1 MNKLIEAIRSIKIK
15 SILGVFLGGLLI
27 FVTTACGAANANPP
41 APRLS
46 GEGSINS
53 TKGPQ
58 SELYA
63 PVQSKKPGGM
73 YPYNDENVTSPRAEA
88 KAKALVK
95 NSEENINKVNSPK
108 DFVENYRKGT
118 PLGERTENLLEDVGD
133 SAKEIADDWKGG
145 TQKGLR
151 NVKNNS
157 ERAVD
162 MAKDTTDE
170 ATSPIK
176 RGVEKGAKQLQN
188 KAEDAGRAI
197 DRAM

>member
-1 MNKLIEAIRSIKIK
+1 MKKLIDTIRSIKIK
-15 SILGVFLGGLLI
+15 SILGVLLGGLLI

-58 SELYA
+58 NELYS
-63 PVQSKKPGGM
+63 PVQSEKSGGM
-73 YPYNDENVTSPRAEA
+73 YPYKDENVTSPKAEA
-88 KAKALVK
+88 KAKALIK
-95 NSEENINKVNSPK
+95 NSEENINKVNNPK
-108 DFVENYRKGT
+108 DFVENYKNGK
-118 PLGERTENLLEDVGD
+118 PLGERTKDLVEGVTD

-145 TQKGLR
+145 TERGLR

-157 ERAVD
+157 ERSVD
-162 MAKDTTDE
+162 MAKDTTEE